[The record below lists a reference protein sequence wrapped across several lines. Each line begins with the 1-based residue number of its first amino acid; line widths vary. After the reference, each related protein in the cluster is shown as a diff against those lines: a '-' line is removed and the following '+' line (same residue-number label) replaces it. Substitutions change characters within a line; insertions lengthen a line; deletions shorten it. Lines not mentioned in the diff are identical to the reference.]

1 MEMLANLTPRQ
12 MGSLLMEPEVSFADN
27 DGTQASADKCPITA
41 CDRTCM
47 GTGNTS

>member
-1 MEMLANLTPRQ
+1 MEMLAGLTPRQ
-12 MGSLLMEPEVSFADN
+12 VGSLLMEPEVSFSDNNGVQAGADR
-27 DGTQASADKCPITA
+27 CPITA